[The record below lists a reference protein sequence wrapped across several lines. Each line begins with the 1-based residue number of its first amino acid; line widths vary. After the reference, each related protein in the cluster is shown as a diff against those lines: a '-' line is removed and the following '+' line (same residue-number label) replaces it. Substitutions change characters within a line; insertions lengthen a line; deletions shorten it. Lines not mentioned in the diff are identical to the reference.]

1 MDYITKADLITKF
14 GTSWASDED
23 FELYADL
30 VNSWLYGRGIP
41 QDVTNPDDI
50 TMIRRAAFFLAR
62 AAKEDALYVSTDNI
76 KSQKGSAQSG
86 TNFEVEYVAYKNAE
100 NRWIK
105 LAKDCL
111 VNFLQSSY
119 VLLINKIN

>member
-41 QDVTNPDDI
+41 QGVTNPEDI
-50 TMIRRAAFFLAR
+50 AMIRRAAFFLAR

-86 TNFEVEYVAYKNAE
+86 TNFEVEYVAYKNVE

-119 VLLINKIN
+119 VSLINKIN